1 MRYVCVYL
9 EPGDVLLF
17 WSLNPPKQGPLFQS
31 KQGARFAFQVCIS
44 KYIQTS
50 ICCLR
55 YAKKGEMCCHCIP
68 FSPIAIVDLQIYHT
82 FCNHASKH
90 SNMPPSTNPGPSTGY
105 IYIYTYVVPWS
116 ISSDF
121 IFPTI
126 KNIPTQNTLY
136 TNNRGFQ
143 ATKRRGANTGYS
155 FPWHHLSSSSGSP
168 VPLTRQ
174 GTTSRTGGGPLISS
188 DSSWPEKCGK
198 FEKAQLIWLVH
209 KGSL

>member
-1 MRYVCVYL
+1 MKPTTGVVSFEQNLSFPVFCVYFLLGLGGDFPTFDTFFLSSFKDSSVGMRYVCVYL

-105 IYIYTYVVPWS
+105 IYIHIRS
-116 ISSDF
+116 
-121 IFPTI
+121 
-126 KNIPTQNTLY
+126 TLI
-136 TNNRGFQ
+136 NFQ
-143 ATKRRGANTGYS
+143 
-155 FPWHHLSSSSGSP
+155 
-168 VPLTRQ
+168 
-174 GTTSRTGGGPLISS
+174 
-188 DSSWPEKCGK
+188 
-198 FEKAQLIWLVH
+198 
-209 KGSL
+209 

>member
-31 KQGARFAFQVCIS
+31 KQGARFAFQVCIYR
-44 KYIQTS
+44 YIQTS

-55 YAKKGEMCCHCIP
+55 YAKKGELCCHCIP

-90 SNMPPSTNPGPSTGY
+90 SNMPPSTSLQQILVQDIY
-105 IYIYTYVVPWS
+105 IYIHIHSTLINFQWFQFS
-116 ISSDF
+116 NH
-121 IFPTI
+121 
-126 KNIPTQNTLY
+126 KNIPTQNTSY

-143 ATKRRGANTGYS
+143 ATKKRGANKVCS
-155 FPWHHLSSSSGSP
+155 FPWHAPRFHHP
-168 VPLTRQ
+168 
-174 GTTSRTGGGPLISS
+174 GPRYHITHWWRAIDLK
-188 DSSWPEKCGK
+188 W
-198 FEKAQLIWLVH
+198 
-209 KGSL
+209 